1 MVYLGYGLAL
11 NFGIAMKAQPK
22 QASIPEQSTEAR
34 LREVMSKR
42 IVILDG
48 AYGSAFQGYELE
60 EEEFRGER
68 FSAHTMSLKGN
79 HDILNLTRQYVVE
92 EVHRGYLEAGCDI
105 ICTNTFN
112 ATSIAQADFGTEDIC
127 REMNRESAKI
137 ARAVADE
144 FSTAEKPRFVAGSVG
159 PTNRT
164 ASLSPD
170 VNRPEFRNVDFDELV
185 IAYTGR

>member
-79 HDILNLTRQYVVE
+79 HDILNLTRQY
-92 EVHRGYLEAGCDI
+92 L
-105 ICTNTFN
+105 
-112 ATSIAQADFGTEDIC
+112 
-127 REMNRESAKI
+127 
-137 ARAVADE
+137 
-144 FSTAEKPRFVAGSVG
+144 
-159 PTNRT
+159 
-164 ASLSPD
+164 SL
-170 VNRPEFRNVDFDELV
+170 
-185 IAYTGR
+185 IHI

>member
-1 MVYLGYGLAL
+1 
-11 NFGIAMKAQPK
+11 MKAQPK
-22 QASIPEQSTEAR
+22 PKQTSISEQSTEAR

-48 AYGSAFQGYELE
+48 AYGSAFQGYEME

-68 FSAHTMSLKGN
+68 FSEHSMSLKGN

-127 REMNRESAKI
+127 REMNKESPKSPG
-137 ARAVADE
+137 RLL
-144 FSTAEKPRFVAGSVG
+144 
-159 PTNRT
+159 TN
-164 ASLSPD
+164 SQPPKNHDLSPA
-170 VNRPEFRNVDFDELV
+170 VLAQPTEPPAFRQ
-185 IAYTGR
+185 T